1 MRCRVVLVVALFLA
15 LSAPAQ
21 APNYEYGEPEE
32 MLGLTKVFVDAG
44 SDVDLYRIV
53 RKVIEKREPRLTVV
67 PLEESQFVVMLTYRP
82 MRDSQGRRYYTGE
95 LLALTDGK
103 NALRLLSTYRH
114 DEEELDDL
122 ADEIAKAFLKEYR
135 RVNSVPKK

>member
-1 MRCRVVLVVALFLA
+1 MRNHLA
-15 LSAPAQ
+15 IAATLLLTLAAAAQ
-21 APNYEYGEPEE
+21 TPNYEYGEPEE
-32 MLGLTKVFVDAG
+32 MRGLTKVHVDAG
-44 SDVDLYRIV
+44 ADVDLYRII
-53 RKVIEKREPRLTVV
+53 RKVIEKREPRITAV
-67 PLEESQFVVMLTYRP
+67 PLEEAQFVIMLTYRP
-82 MRDSQGRRYYTGE
+82 MRNSQGKRYFTGE

-135 RVNSVPKK
+135 RVNGPPKK